1 MAPLDHAVE
10 LLDRALA
17 YTRVPL
23 NQVTDADLSRPT
35 PCDQWNLGQLLAHME
50 DALDAFAE
58 GSRGAVDLDDRT
70 PALVRVRNLQT
81 KACALLAAWSR
92 PAPPTVRIGEYDVAT
107 ELVALTAAIDI
118 TVHGWD
124 VARAVGADLPIP
136 PRLARDLLAVAEQL
150 VTEDD
155 RGTRFADA
163 LDVPADA
170 PDERRLLGF
179 LGRDASGD
187 MSVTDPKVKISR
199 NRHPGGAAAS

>member
-1 MAPLDHAVE
+1 VDPLDHAVE

-17 YTRVPL
+17 YTRVTL
-23 NQVTDADLSRPT
+23 NRVTDADLARPT
-35 PCDQWNLGQLLAHME
+35 PCDRWNLGQLLAHME

-58 GSRGAVDLDDRT
+58 GSHGAIDLDDRP
-70 PALVRVRNLQT
+70 PALVRVRHLQH

-92 PAPPTVRIGEYDVAT
+92 PAPPTVQIGEYDVAT

-124 VARAVGADLPIP
+124 VAQAVGADLPIP
-136 PRLARDLLAVAEQL
+136 PRLARDLLVVADRL

-155 RGTRFADA
+155 RGTRFAAA

-170 PDERRLLGF
+170 SDERRLLGF
-179 LGRDASGD
+179 LGRHASGG
-187 MSVTDPKVKISR
+187 MPVTEDKVKISR
-199 NRHPGGAAAS
+199 NRHPGGAGAS